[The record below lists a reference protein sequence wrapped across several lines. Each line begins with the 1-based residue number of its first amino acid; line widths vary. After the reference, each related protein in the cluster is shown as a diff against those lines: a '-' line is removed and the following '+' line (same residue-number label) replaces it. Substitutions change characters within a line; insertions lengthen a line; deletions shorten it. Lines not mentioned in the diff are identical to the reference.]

1 MRFKGQIPAEAI
13 WEEVVVISAEVS
25 RTGHVQGRRP

>member
-13 WEEVVVISAEVS
+13 WREVAVMLAEVS
-25 RTGHVQGRRP
+25 RIGHVQGRRS